1 MKNLIKGVLLLSS
14 ILVTGCSSTTGT
26 NNDNTGDTSN
36 LSPLAQSI
44 EKLRKSFTFEGNL
57 IQTRQFYTDDTFQ
70 TPVTSGYEES
80 DLRSESNLTFYFGEN
95 SFRRSVTVADATTG
109 EEVPYLDETY
119 FGDEND
125 YAYSEYLSYQ
135 NTIGRDYLTD
145 TYNKVSMHGAG
156 FNNPF
161 EYIYESD
168 FTLNDDGTYSLNKSK
183 ASEMFVKLCYF
194 FTTGAENPAGDA
206 KVTVNANGEITSITY
221 SPTTR
226 YVAESDT
233 VSQQTLFYSINQT
246 FTFYIIDAG
255 TTEIDHI
262 ELEVAKDNSALKSAF
277 SKFDA
282 SNSTIF
288 ITSIEDTASQPEYSY
303 KKIYLD
309 GENAYVKYY
318 ETDGVGSVS
327 SLDPKYDYL
336 LTENPNLE
344 GRYEARGYNETTKT
358 WLPSNSTRFGNLD
371 QDAYTYDDFVP
382 TLDGLS
388 TDLFTYDS
396 ENNVYVCDNAAA
408 SDIAINTLMPK
419 ATELQDTKAK
429 NASSI
434 EIALNTNNTIKTVT
448 INYSYLD
455 FFSETLTTSG
465 RIVIRYQDLGTTTI
479 PFNALENLGN

>member
-1 MKNLIKGVLLLSS
+1 MKNLFKGVLLLSS
-14 ILVTGCSSTTGT
+14 FLVTSCSSTNSG
-26 NNDNTGDTSN
+26 NNSGETPS

-44 EKLRKSFTFEGNL
+44 QNLRKSFTFEGNL
-57 IQTRQFYTDDTFQ
+57 VQTRQFYTDDTFK

-80 DLRSESNLTFYFGEN
+80 DLRSESNLTFYFGED
-95 SFRRSVTVADATTG
+95 SFRRSVTVKDATSG
-109 EEVPYLDETY
+109 EYVPYLDETY
-119 FGDEND
+119 FADEND
-125 YAYSEYLSYQ
+125 YAYSEYLTYQ

-145 TYNKVSMHGAG
+145 TYNKFSMHGAG

-161 EYIYESD
+161 VYIYESD
-168 FTLNDDGTYSLNKSK
+168 FTENEDGTYSLNKSK

-206 KVTVNANGEITSITY
+206 KATINSKGEITSITY

-226 YVAESDT
+226 YVVESDT
-233 VSQQTLFYSINQT
+233 VSQQTLFYSIDQT

-255 TTEIDHI
+255 STVINHI
-262 ELEVAKDNSALKSAF
+262 ELEDAKDNSALKSAF

-288 ITSIEDTASQPEYSY
+288 ITSIEDTSSQPDYSY
-303 KKIYLD
+303 QKIYLD

-318 ETDGVGSVS
+318 EPDGVGSS
-327 SLDPKYDYL
+327 SALNAKYDYL

-344 GRYEARGYNETTKT
+344 GRYEARGYDEVTKT
-358 WLPSNSTRFGNLD
+358 WLPSNRTLFGNID
-371 QDAYTYDDFVP
+371 QDRYTYNDFVP
-382 TLDGLS
+382 TLSGLS

-408 SDIAINTLMPK
+408 IDIATNTLMPK
-419 ATELQDTKAK
+419 ATELQNINAK
-429 NASSI
+429 NATSI
-434 EIALNTNNTIKTVT
+434 EISLNTNNTIKTVT

-455 FFSETLTTSG
+455 FFSETLTTNG
-465 RIVIRYQDLGTTTI
+465 RIVIRYQDLGTTVI
-479 PFNALENLGN
+479 PFNALDNLGD